1 MGSLLK
7 NVQETILQYF
17 DEVCKSLK
25 EAKYN

>member
-1 MGSLLK
+1 MGNLLK
-7 NVQETILQYF
+7 NVQETILNYF